1 MDRTWILLT
10 EAAAIIAVISLLI
23 VIVGV
28 VYLALRIRA
37 LLRQVKTAVKGLVEE
52 AQGTSETVRRDASE
66 LGERAVRLR
75 EVLAGSS
82 GRIRE
87 GWRASVTRTSERR
100 ES

>member
-10 EAAAIIAVISLLI
+10 EAAAIVAVISLLI
-23 VIVGV
+23 ITTGV
-28 VYLALRIRA
+28 VYLALRARA
-37 LLRQVKTAVKGLVEE
+37 LFRQVKVAMKRLVGE
-52 AQGTSETVRRDASE
+52 AQGTSEVVRRDVNE

-87 GWRASVTRTSERR
+87 GWRASVTRTPERR